1 VSFTFVPDRTAD
13 RPLDLADIL
22 GPAADDWAKLGTWM
36 AVALTQ
42 SGRGVITSRITG
54 TGAEPKEI
62 GWGTTSTA
70 HTSASSTL
78 TNEVALDLVTTSG
91 TRTTGTGTRVTSS
104 TTNDTY
110 RVTGT
115 RQASGSSQVRE
126 AGLFDQNAI
135 NAGNLFVAADFGAIN
150 LSSGDSIAFT
160 FDTRFS

>member
-1 VSFTFVPDRTAD
+1 MSFRFLTETVTD
-13 RPLDLADIL
+13 RPLNPIDVL
-22 GPAADDWAKLGTWM
+22 GPAADDWVKLGTWM
-36 AVALTQ
+36 AVTLTV

-54 TGAEPKEI
+54 SGAEPKEI
-62 GWGTTSTA
+62 GWGTASASHAAT
-70 HTSASSTL
+70 TSAL
-78 TNEVALDLVTTSG
+78 NNEVAVDLATTSG
-91 TRTTGTGTRVTSS
+91 TRTTGTGSRVTSS

-115 RQASGSSQVRE
+115 RTATGSSQVRE

-135 NAGNLFVAADFGAIN
+135 AAGNLFVAADFGAIN

>member
-1 VSFTFVPDRTAD
+1 VSFRFLSEITAD
-13 RPLDLADIL
+13 RPLDLIDIL
-22 GPAADDWAKLGTWM
+22 GPATDDWVKLGTWM
-36 AVALTQ
+36 AVTLTV

-54 TGAEPKEI
+54 SGAEPREI
-62 GWGTTSTA
+62 GWGTA
-70 HTSASSTL
+70 SASHAATTSVL
-78 TNEVALDLVTTSG
+78 NNEVDLDLSSTTG
-91 TRTTGTGTRVTSS
+91 TRTTGTGSRVTSS

-126 AGLFDQNAI
+126 AGLFDSNTI
-135 NAGNLFVAADFGAIN
+135 GAGNLFVAADFGAIN